1 MKRSSGEV
9 DHGDGG
15 LINQLM
21 NQAAPMAVET
31 CATAVATLDPQPAA
45 HQELLDIYKQEYKVL
60 RKKRTDG
67 KKGGREGK
75 ENGVRVDV
83 TIQDQGEERRVF
95 EKKKK
100 NQKHQKLI

>member
-95 EKKKK
+95 EKKK
-100 NQKHQKLI
+100 NQKHQKFI